1 MKFSKHILAAM
12 IATSPVA
19 ALAEAITTT
28 PDGYTLRWADEF
40 NAEALNEAIWNIEV
54 NGNGGGNQELQYYK
68 RENVTMEA
76 DPKTGE
82 RCLVLTARRESFG
95 GKNFTSGRVTSQ
107 NKAAFRHG
115 MIQARIKFPSTKDGL
130 WPAYWMMG
138 NDMSKYGWPRCGELD
153 IVELGHAKGIK
164 DGTQD
169 RYFGGTLH
177 YGPNATN
184 LSLIHI

>member
-1 MKFSKHILAAM
+1 M
-12 IATSPVA
+12 A

-95 GKNFTSGRVTSQ
+95 GKNFTSGRVYIAEQGS
-107 NKAAFRHG
+107 
-115 MIQARIKFPSTKDGL
+115 FPSRHDSGPHQVPLHQRRPLARLLDDGQRYEQIWL
-130 WPAYWMMG
+130 APLRRVGY
-138 NDMSKYGWPRCGELD
+138 R
-153 IVELGHAKGIK
+153 
-164 DGTQD
+164 GTRACQ
-169 RYFGGTLH
+169 RY
-177 YGPNATN
+177 
-184 LSLIHI
+184 